1 MYLCTMVNWNLGFE
15 IWNLGF
21 GAWDLDL
28 DFTTLFYLLGSVLS
42 STIIALIFKA
52 YERYDV
58 DSFQAIVVNYLV
70 CVVVGSLLIWDFPVE
85 AEFAQEAWFPAAL
98 VLGAIFISTFYT
110 VALTVQNFGVTVAV
124 VLQKMSIILSVI
136 FAIWM
141 YNESVSVLKI
151 TGILLA
157 LAAVV
162 LTNISPNTEEKKVQ
176 NRTLLLLLIPA
187 YVFFACGAIEALL
200 LHTERS
206 LLDDSGDIRFTIL
219 IFSTAGIIGLI
230 FLIINIIRGKTQV
243 QSKHIIGGIALGIPN
258 FFSVY
263 FLVLVLGRGI
273 DGSIIFPINNI
284 SIIVL
289 AAILAWIIFKEKLS
303 LINIAGILIAVISI
317 VLMALAV

>member
-1 MYLCTMVNWNLGFE
+1 MTVLFWFFVLVFCFFNML
-15 IWNLGF
+15 I
-21 GAWDLDL
+21 
-28 DFTTLFYLLGSVLS
+28 TLFYLLGSVLS

-52 YERYDV
+52 YERYNV
-58 DSFQAIVVNYLV
+58 DNFQAIVINYLV

-85 AEFAQEAWFPAAL
+85 PGFFREAWFPAAL
-98 VLGAIFISTFYT
+98 ILGAIFISTFYT

-141 YNESVSVLKI
+141 YNESANALKI
-151 TGILLA
+151 TGIILA

-162 LTNISPNTEEKKVQ
+162 LTNISPNTKEKKIQ
-176 NRTLLLLLIPA
+176 KRTLLALLIPA

-200 LHTERS
+200 LYTERD
-206 LLDDSGDIRFTIL
+206 LLDGSGGIRFTIF
-219 IFSTAGIIGLI
+219 IFSTAGILGLI
-230 FLIINIIRGKTQV
+230 FLIINIIRGKTIIK
-243 QSKHIIGGIALGIPN
+243 SKHIIGGIALGIPN

-263 FLVLVLGRGI
+263 LLLLVLGHGI

-303 LINIAGILIAVISI
+303 TINIIGIVIAVISI
-317 VLMALAV
+317 TLMALSA

>member
-1 MYLCTMVNWNLGFE
+1 M
-15 IWNLGF
+15 I
-21 GAWDLDL
+21 
-28 DFTTLFYLLGSVLS
+28 TTLLFLLGSILS

-58 DSFQAIVVNYLV
+58 DNFQAIVINYLV
-70 CVVVGSLLIWDFPVE
+70 CVVVGSLLIWDFPIE
-85 AEFAQEAWFPAAL
+85 PGFIREIWFPVAL
-98 VLGAIFISTFYT
+98 ILGTIFISTFYT

-141 YNESVSVLKI
+141 YNESADALKI
-151 TGILLA
+151 TGIILA
-157 LAAVV
+157 LIAVV
-162 LTNISPNTEEKKVQ
+162 LTNISPGTKEKKVQ
-176 NRTLLLLLIPA
+176 NRNLLTLLIPA

-200 LHTERS
+200 LYAERD
-206 LLDDSGDIRFTIL
+206 LLDGSGGIRFTIS
-219 IFSTAGIIGLI
+219 IFATAGTIGFI
-230 FLIINIIRGKTQV
+230 FLIINIIRGRTSIK
-243 QSKHIIGGIALGIPN
+243 SKHIIGGIALGIPN

-263 FLVLVLGRGI
+263 FLVLVLGRGV

-303 LINIAGILIAVISI
+303 TINIIGILVAVISI
-317 VLMALAV
+317 VLMALST